1 VLFLLRR
8 AQQRDATS
16 AAALILEAAPSLSL
30 ILGGRPAAVRAA
42 EHAFRAERTEV
53 SYRFAMVEEGEGIR
67 GLIIAFPGK
76 LFGSLKLGTGV
87 QLARAA
93 GARHA
98 ADLVR
103 RGRMLDRLIPNPG
116 PDVLYVSVLAV
127 EPGSRGQGIGS
138 VLLERLMAAA
148 DWMNLGV
155 ALDVGLENDI
165 ARRLYERLGFQVT
178 SVRETSE
185 TDRRQIRTRGMARME
200 RRSG

>member
-1 VLFLLRR
+1 
-8 AQQRDATS
+8 
-16 AAALILEAAPSLSL
+16 
-30 ILGGRPAAVRAA
+30 
-42 EHAFRAERTEV
+42 
-53 SYRFAMVEEGEGIR
+53 
-67 GLIIAFPGK
+67 
-76 LFGSLKLGTGV
+76 
-87 QLARAA
+87 
-93 GARHA
+93 
-98 ADLVR
+98 
-103 RGRMLDRLIPNPG
+103 MLDRLIPNPG